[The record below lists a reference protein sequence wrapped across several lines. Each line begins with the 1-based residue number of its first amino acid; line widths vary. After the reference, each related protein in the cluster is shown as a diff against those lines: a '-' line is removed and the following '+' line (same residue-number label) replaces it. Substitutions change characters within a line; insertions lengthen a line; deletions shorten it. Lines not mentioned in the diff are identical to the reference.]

1 MEAGCFDNRRSPA
14 DNMHLAQWR
23 VKYLNEY
30 SASHQLLW
38 CIDSLVLRNLAL
50 SHALNRYPLHIL
62 VYLKKISQ
70 RTQPKTSKPNLKK
83 PNKQEI

>member
-23 VKYLNEY
+23 VKHLNEH
-30 SASHQLLW
+30 STSHQLLW

-50 SHALNRYPLHIL
+50 SHALNRYPL
-62 VYLKKISQ
+62 YNDEMLKKYASHSG
-70 RTQPKTSKPNLKK
+70 RNLKQAN
-83 PNKQEI
+83 PT

>member
-1 MEAGCFDNRRSPA
+1 MEAGYFDNRRSPA

-50 SHALNRYPLHIL
+50 SHALNRYPL
-62 VYLKKISQ
+62 YNDEMLKKICISQ

-83 PNKQEI
+83 PNK

>member
-1 MEAGCFDNRRSPA
+1 MEAGYFDNRRSPA

-50 SHALNRYPLHIL
+50 SHALNRYPL
-62 VYLKKISQ
+62 YNDEMLKKYASHSG
-70 RTQPKTSKPNLKK
+70 RNLKQAN
-83 PNKQEI
+83 PT